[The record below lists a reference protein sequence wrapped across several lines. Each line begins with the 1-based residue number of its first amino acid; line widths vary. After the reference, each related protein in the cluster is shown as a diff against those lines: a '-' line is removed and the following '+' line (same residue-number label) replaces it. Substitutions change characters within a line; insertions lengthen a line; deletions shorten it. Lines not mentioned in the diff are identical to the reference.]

1 MLGFLRKRAVGSL
14 ISLVGLIVLVF
25 FLSRLT
31 GDPTALF
38 LPVDATIEM
47 REQFRDLHGLNDPLL
62 VQFGRYVG
70 DLMHLDFGDSL
81 RKARPAI
88 EVVTEA
94 FAWVTTLF
102 LAGSALGSSI
112 TGVSVGGALGLR
124 GSFLLTS
131 LCAAV
136 ALLVAV
142 LALER
147 HRAAVPAGAE

>member
-88 EVVTEA
+88 
-94 FAWVTTLF
+94 
-102 LAGSALGSSI
+102 
-112 TGVSVGGALGLR
+112 
-124 GSFLLTS
+124 
-131 LCAAV
+131 
-136 ALLVAV
+136 
-142 LALER
+142 
-147 HRAAVPAGAE
+147 